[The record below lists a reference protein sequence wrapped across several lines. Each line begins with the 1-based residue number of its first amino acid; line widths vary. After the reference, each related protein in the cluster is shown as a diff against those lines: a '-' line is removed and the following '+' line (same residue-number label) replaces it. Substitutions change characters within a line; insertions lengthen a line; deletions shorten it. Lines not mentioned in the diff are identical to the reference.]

1 MNAESSKQSKK
12 QNEKAGFFNQF
23 YGDTNTF
30 KKEKLLARCYHNN
43 NINACNTTS
52 YKQSQKA
59 YISLHLPLFDGHLK
73 YLLNFST
80 KVTKLEVVLTN
91 NPS

>member
-1 MNAESSKQSKK
+1 MPVTQPV
-12 QNEKAGFFNQF
+12 
-23 YGDTNTF
+23 
-30 KKEKLLARCYHNN
+30 
-43 NINACNTTS
+43 

-59 YISLHLPLFDGHLK
+59 YIPLHLSLFDGHLK

-91 NPS
+91 NPSGTLILQQNDKQKTENWR